1 MNKEPSAFL
10 PAFKPHNQRDA
21 VHGELHARPFRL
33 IETPRIFLRYGF
45 ATDAAASEKDR
56 EWFAGFCQAKGLAGP
71 GAGLRHHL
79 IDFGKSSLRWE
90 QHGEFTTYTWDGPAT
105 AGGAFSQLPE
115 GHPFGAGFRQP
126 GPLLVAVRLDL
137 LKLGP
142 ADMEEGLKPFD
153 RTSLAVSEV
162 ESGAGIIATDFRQD
176 RDGLTRILIE
186 DASLNPQQAG
196 ALAQRLLEV
205 ETYRVLCMLGLP
217 EANRHAPAVSRIEQ
231 GLLDI
236 TTKMRDSEG
245 FDLNRRLLDDLTR
258 LAAELEAGAAASA
271 YRFGASRA
279 YSAII
284 TQRLEAIAEQPV
296 AGYFTLGQFLTR
308 RLAPAM
314 RTCRTMEERQAN
326 LSRKLSR
333 AANLLRTR
341 VEVELQKQ
349 NSDLLSAMNR
359 RVRLQLRL
367 QQTVE
372 GLSVAAVSYYVVG
385 LVGYL
390 AKGASEAGLPMISP
404 PLLTAFAVPVVI
416 LTIWLMVRRIRAH
429 HADQDEDR

>member
-1 MNKEPSAFL
+1 MNKDTPAFL
-10 PAFKPHNQRDA
+10 PAFEPHFQRDA

-45 ATDAAASEKDR
+45 ATNGAGAEKDR
-56 EWFAGFCQAKGLAGP
+56 EWFAGFCQAKGIAGP
-71 GAGLRHHL
+71 GAGARHHL
-79 IDFGKSSLRWE
+79 VALGKGQLRWE
-90 QHGEFTTYTWDGPAT
+90 QHGEFTTYTWDGPA
-105 AGGAFSQLPE
+105 AGGGAFSTPPE

-162 ESGAGIIATDFRQD
+162 ENGAAIIATDFRED
-176 RDGLTRILIE
+176 KDGLTRYLIE

-196 ALAQRLLEV
+196 AVAQRLLEV

-217 EANRHAPAVSRIEQ
+217 EANRHAPAVARIEE

-236 TTKMRDSEG
+236 ATKMRDSEG

-284 TQRLEAIAEQPV
+284 EQRLEAIDEKPLP
-296 AGYFTLGQFLTR
+296 GYFTLGQFLTR

-314 RTCRTMEERQAN
+314 RTCRTIEERQAN

-404 PLLTAFAVPVVI
+404 SLLTAFAVPVVI
-416 LTIWLMVRRIRAH
+416 VAIWLTVRRIRAH
-429 HADQDEDR
+429 HTDRDEEA